1 MTQLPNRLPTV
12 SFNSAEPTQPLVI
25 LLFDDGLRVT
35 PKKWGEDCLVL
46 AVCVY
51 RFLSIRMI
59 TSPTARIAMITPIVA
74 GKK

>member
-35 PKKWGEDCLVL
+35 PKKIGGRLLGFGCL
-46 AVCVY
+46 C
-51 RFLSIRMI
+51 LSF
-59 TSPTARIAMITPIVA
+59 S
-74 GKK
+74 